1 MFAAHAVIDVGL
13 QHGVVAN
20 TTQLNAVARH
30 HARIVFEVL
39 AHFGFA
45 FIFKQRF
52 QLGNHPVAIQ
62 LLRRIQI
69 IVRNW

>member
-13 QHGVVAN
+13 QHSVMAN

-52 QLGNHPVAIQ
+52 
-62 LLRRIQI
+62 
-69 IVRNW
+69 